1 MRSLRLLCLLGLMAP
16 AFVWAQ
22 TAPDNLAAEARAAYD
37 AGDYAQAIAA
47 YERLQSQGLGS
58 AALYY
63 NWANAEF
70 KASRLGRAIALYRR
84 AGKLDPWDEDIRFNL
99 AYARKKVQRPP
110 DAAGP
115 LARWLLGAYRSLPSQ
130 VLLASAWL
138 AYLLLAGLAVVL
150 IRRRG
155 QGTLWRWLSLAA
167 TAVFLFAAGWASLR
181 LLEEKRAPMGVI
193 VAHQTEARNGPG
205 ADFDVGFK
213 IPEGRE
219 VRVLGHES
227 GWVAVGL
234 APEGFKGWVRD
245 TEIWEDAE

>member
-1 MRSLRLLCLLGLMAP
+1 MKPSLLFLCLLCLAP
-16 AFVWAQ
+16 ALAGAQ
-22 TAPDNLAAEARAAYD
+22 AASENLAAEARAAYD
-37 AGDYAQAIAA
+37 AGDYAKAAAA
-47 YERLQSQGLGS
+47 YQTLASQGVES

-115 LARWLLGAYRSLPSQ
+115 LARWLLGAYRSLPGQ
-130 VLLASAWL
+130 VLLAAAWL

-150 IRRRG
+150 ILRRG

-219 VRVLGHES
+219 VRVLGRES

-245 TEIWEDAE
+245 AEIWEDAE